1 MEAIRYSEGFG
12 SPGPQRLL
20 IEVLVRYCLPGH
32 GHLSCV
38 SPYLSDL
45 REEGNF

>member
-1 MEAIRYSEGFG
+1 MEAIRCSEGFG
-12 SPGPQRLL
+12 SPGPQRLH

-32 GHLSCV
+32 GHLGRG

>member
-20 IEVLVRYCLPGH
+20 TEVLVRYCLQGH
-32 GHLSCV
+32 GHCV